1 LAATLNNALLLYDN
15 QLSSVFKTIDH
26 LKKVFPNLII
36 VKNEEE
42 YFENI
47 STRHFDV
54 IVISLDVVPMDGIAI
69 TKETLLTAN
78 GIKPFVVIYSD
89 KQDDFLLELAFNSGV
104 DAFVNYQGTPALMEL
119 LLKALVKRI
128 KSDVKILRNTNELI
142 VDEDEFLVI
151 RNNTKFELPKKEFKI
166 LLLLHQNQNKFFSK
180 KELAISVWND
190 ENVAKKRTIDVHIYN
205 IRQVFGKTIIQSQKG
220 KGYRLNKKYFG

>member
-1 LAATLNNALLLYDN
+1 MAATLNNALLLYDN

-78 GIKPFVVIYSD
+78 GIKPFVVIY
-89 KQDDFLLELAFNSGV
+89 
-104 DAFVNYQGTPALMEL
+104 P
-119 LLKALVKRI
+119 I
-128 KSDVKILRNTNELI
+128 
-142 VDEDEFLVI
+142 
-151 RNNTKFELPKKEFKI
+151 
-166 LLLLHQNQNKFFSK
+166 NKMTFC
-180 KELAISVWND
+180 
-190 ENVAKKRTIDVHIYN
+190 
-205 IRQVFGKTIIQSQKG
+205 
-220 KGYRLNKKYFG
+220 